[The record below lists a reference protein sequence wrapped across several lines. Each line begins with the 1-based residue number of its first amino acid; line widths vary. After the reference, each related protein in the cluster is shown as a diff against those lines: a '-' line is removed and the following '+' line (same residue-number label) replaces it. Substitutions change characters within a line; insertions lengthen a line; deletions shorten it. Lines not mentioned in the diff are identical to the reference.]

1 MGEAKRR
8 STNQV
13 LNAEQR
19 EIALGSNPFAPAY
32 DLIYGMIKTVFSQV
46 GGVNH
51 ELIGVD
57 FEAGTPTGVNVLVV
71 KRIEDVNRLRAEMLE
86 KWPMVAH
93 VFEAWAAPDE
103 SVAPSTHPL
112 RYDVVNVALHTSDMA
127 AVAMCR
133 ADAENRSVVKADL
146 IYPDQIGG
154 RLGREL
160 PTRH

>member
-1 MGEAKRR
+1 MGESKRK
-8 STNQV
+8 SVHQV
-13 LNAEQR
+13 LSTEQR
-19 EIALGSNPFAPAY
+19 EHALGRDPFTPAY
-32 DLIYGMIKTVFSQV
+32 DLIYGMVQAVFAQQGEVS
-46 GGVNH
+46 H

-57 FEAGTPTGVNVLVV
+57 FEAGKPVGVSVLVV
-71 KRIEDVNRLRAEMLE
+71 RRIEDVPRLRADMLE
-86 KWPMVAH
+86 RWPMVAH
-93 VFEAWAAPDE
+93 VFEAWAAPDAA
-103 SVAPSTHPL
+103 VAPSLHPL

-133 ADAENRSVVKADL
+133 ANASRRTVEKTDL